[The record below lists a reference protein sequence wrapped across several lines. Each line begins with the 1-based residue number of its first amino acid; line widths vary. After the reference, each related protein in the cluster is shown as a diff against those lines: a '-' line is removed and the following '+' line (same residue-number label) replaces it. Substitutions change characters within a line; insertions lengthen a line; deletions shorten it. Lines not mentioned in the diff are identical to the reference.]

1 MALKTNELLILNL
14 SKTLFL
20 IKWENLQIL
29 GVFMLLDI
37 FIKQFEERL
46 MFHWMIVFQCLQFV
60 IVGTI

>member
-46 MFHWMIVFQCLQFV
+46 MFH
-60 IVGTI
+60 